1 MSSQSMFELST
12 LDDPTGRRRW
22 LLTKA
27 LETAQLSEALALAQ
41 AAEDFLAGRA
51 QRTAERAPEPSRQT
65 AAILKAPKEKR
76 FGVLDG
82 LSSLVSLDEV
92 IRYLRQCNENIDA
105 ETDNAEELLARAN
118 LKRTDQ
124 GLPLFAL
131 LPGIPA
137 QAKRQ
142 GKPERA
148 KKVALPRPASARE
161 RAEWA
166 RHVISL
172 PEARTP
178 ADGENR

>member
-1 MSSQSMFELST
+1 MGGQSMLELSP
-12 LDDPTGRRRW
+12 LHDPTGRRRW
-22 LLTKA
+22 LLVKA
-27 LETAQLSEALALAQ
+27 LENTPFAEALALAQ

-51 QRTAERAPEPSRQT
+51 QRTAERAPEPARRT
-65 AAILKAPKEKR
+65 AATPKLPDEKR

-92 IRYLRQCNENIDA
+92 VRYLRQCDENIDVD
-105 ETDNAEELLARAN
+105 TGNAEELLARAN

-137 QAKRQ
+137 QAKQ
-142 GKPERA
+142 QDKPERV

-172 PEARTP
+172 PEARAP
-178 ADGENR
+178 ADGKNR